1 MDKKGWRRLRK
12 KEDGIG
18 KLVKVAVFGT
28 TMGVASVITSLA
40 FNLHWY
46 DYDRL
51 VKTPTNLDAS
61 MVTEPSSFIFEVRDT
76 IYPVNEEIEQTE
88 VQREAIRAQLDA
100 DEEEK
105 QKKKE
110 RKKKKREG
118 RY

>member
-28 TMGVASVITSLA
+28 TMGVASAITSLA

-51 VKTPTNLDAS
+51 VKTPTNLDTS

-76 IYPVNEEIEQTE
+76 IYPLNEEIEQTE
-88 VQREAIRAQLDA
+88 VQREAIQAQMDA
-100 DEEEK
+100 NKE
-105 QKKKE
+105 KKE

>member
-28 TMGVASVITSLA
+28 TMGVASAITSLA

-51 VKTPTNLDAS
+51 VKTPTNLDTS

-76 IYPVNEEIEQTE
+76 IYPLNEEIEQTE
-88 VQREAIRAQLDA
+88 VQREAIQAQMDA
-100 DEEEK
+100 NKE
-105 QKKKE
+105 KKE
-110 RKKKKREG
+110 RKKKKKEG
-118 RY
+118 KY

>member
-28 TMGVASVITSLA
+28 TMGVASAITSLA

-46 DYDRL
+46 DFDRL
-51 VKTPTNLDAS
+51 VKSPTNLDAS

-88 VQREAIRAQLDA
+88 VQREAIQAQMDA
-100 DEEEK
+100 NKE
-105 QKKKE
+105 KKE
-110 RKKKKREG
+110 RKKKKKEG
-118 RY
+118 KY

>member
-28 TMGVASVITSLA
+28 TMGVASAITSLA

-51 VKTPTNLDAS
+51 VKTPTNLDTS

-76 IYPVNEEIEQTE
+76 IYPLNEEIEQTE
-88 VQREAIRAQLDA
+88 VQREAIQAQIDA
-100 DEEEK
+100 NKE
-105 QKKKE
+105 KKE
-110 RKKKKREG
+110 RKKKKKEG
-118 RY
+118 KY

>member
-18 KLVKVAVFGT
+18 KLVKVVVFGT
-28 TMGVASVITSLA
+28 TMAVASAATSLA

-46 DYDRL
+46 DFDRM
-51 VKTPTNLDAS
+51 VKLPTNLDAS

-88 VQREAIRAQLDA
+88 VQREAIQAQM
-100 DEEEK
+100 DENRE
-105 QKKKE
+105 KKE
-110 RKKKKREG
+110 RKKKKKEG
-118 RY
+118 KY

>member
-12 KEDGIG
+12 KQDGIG

-28 TMGVASVITSLA
+28 TMGVASAITSLA

-51 VKTPTNLDAS
+51 VKTPTNLDTS

-76 IYPVNEEIEQTE
+76 IYPLNEEIEQTE
-88 VQREAIRAQLDA
+88 VQREAIQAQIDA
-100 DEEEK
+100 NKE
-105 QKKKE
+105 KKE
-110 RKKKKREG
+110 RKKKKKEG
-118 RY
+118 KY

>member
-51 VKTPTNLDAS
+51 VKTPTNLDTS

-76 IYPVNEEIEQTE
+76 IYPLNEEIEQTE
-88 VQREAIRAQLDA
+88 VQREAIQAQMDA
-100 DEEEK
+100 NKE
-105 QKKKE
+105 KKE
-110 RKKKKREG
+110 RKKKKKEG
-118 RY
+118 KY